1 MPSLKN
7 QRHERFCQA
16 LVRGET
22 AGNLVASYAKVYGA
36 DPSKT
41 HVRSAASR
49 LNQREDISKRVAE
62 LQAQVNTI
70 ETKATE
76 RAIEKLAVTKENVL
90 AELAKIGFANM
101 LDYVQP
107 TAEGDVVVDL
117 SALDRDKAAAVQ
129 EVIIDTYQDGRG
141 ENSRDVKRV
150 RFKLADKR
158 AALVDLGKH
167 LGMFVERRHVTNEF
181 DELTADELD
190 RRISELERELGSD
203 AGGAAQVSKTA
214 TPPRRETTSKP
225 H

>member
-7 QRHERFCQA
+7 ARHERFCQA
-16 LVRGET
+16 YVRGET
-22 AGNLVASYAKVYGA
+22 AGNGAGSYAVAYGKPDKA
-36 DPSKT
+36 
-41 HVRSAASR
+41 AASR
-49 LNQREDISKRVAE
+49 LQRRDDVLQRVAE
-62 LQAQVNTI
+62 LQRQVNTI
-70 ETKATE
+70 EAKATE

-190 RRISELERELGSD
+190 RRISELERELGGD
-203 AGGAAQVSKTA
+203 AGGAAQVSKAA
-214 TPPRRETTSKP
+214 TPPRRETSSKP